1 MAGNVSFRI
10 LIAYEG
16 FERFD
21 VIIRPQ
27 ELAAPATG
35 QLTLESDMESGVGKS
50 AWLGQSHLWEQT
62 AKSDRII
69 RSGE

>member
-1 MAGNVSFRI
+1 MTGNVSFRI
-10 LIAYEG
+10 LIAGEG

-27 ELAAPATG
+27 ELAEPAAG
-35 QLTLESDMESGVGKS
+35 QFTLESDTQSGFGKS
-50 AWLGQSHLWEQT
+50 SWPGQSHLWEQT
-62 AKSDRII
+62 AKSDKLI